1 VSENKVK
8 VIIAG
13 ENQFAGVFNE
23 LNGNFATLKHAAES
37 FLVGFGVERAV
48 EALSELTMHVVDTE
62 VEFGKMAQ
70 KTGTTVDALSGLA
83 FAAKLNEVP
92 VESMAKGLEKLS
104 KAMLGLE
111 DSPQAK
117 GAGLAL
123 QKLGIS
129 VKDAAGNL
137 KSSDTVF
144 TEIAA
149 RFSRM
154 KDGAEKTGLAM
165 QIFGKAGAELIPVL
179 NRGEEGLAA
188 LKEEAEKL
196 GIVLTDE
203 SIANAEQFKETLIK
217 LEATTDA
224 AKRQF
229 VAGLLPALTSTA
241 EALLTLKV
249 NAAGADESI
258 AHMMGRWSAS
268 TLTFVRDSFLGIGY
282 ALNELKLQSDI
293 HGGIP
298 FWRKDEIAQARI
310 DLMGL
315 QDDYKKLMHVVEEK
329 PKESIVSNLFGADWE
344 KFDQAMKKINAANPF
359 TPLTKA
365 AKDLGDQI
373 DPILDKFY
381 KLTEQISFFGDVT
394 AAALKKVEA
403 HHAEM
408 ATLDQDIDML
418 QKRFKALKEFLDSH
432 PGEYFP
438 EVAKQAEDVKKKIED
453 LQKEKDKLEAEVK
466 KTGESGVPQMPGGMT
481 PQDVPIN
488 VPNGPLEKQAEK
500 MKKIHDLWQQLGAD
514 IGDQVKQA
522 ALYGRSWGD
531 VLKAL
536 IVDIGMAII
545 KFELLKHAED
555 DASDSSGSG
564 GGGGFGGG
572 IFGAILG
579 GLFGK
584 HASGGGVMA
593 GMPYLVGEN
602 GPELF
607 TSPASGSIVPNYML
621 GGGASA
627 AGMGKLDVVLHV
639 TSDVDL
645 KIQKAMVRAANLGT
659 AQAVNVIQE
668 RKLRTT

>member
-1 VSENKVK
+1 
-8 VIIAG
+8 
-13 ENQFAGVFNE
+13 
-23 LNGNFATLKHAAES
+23 
-37 FLVGFGVERAV
+37 
-48 EALSELTMHVVDTE
+48 
-62 VEFGKMAQ
+62 
-70 KTGTTVDALSGLA
+70 
-83 FAAKLNEVP
+83 
-92 VESMAKGLEKLS
+92 
-104 KAMLGLE
+104 
-111 DSPQAK
+111 
-117 GAGLAL
+117 
-123 QKLGIS
+123 
-129 VKDAAGNL
+129 
-137 KSSDTVF
+137 
-144 TEIAA
+144 
-149 RFSRM
+149 M

-179 NRGEEGLAA
+179 NRGEQGLAA

-196 GIVLTDE
+196 GIVLTED
-203 SIANAEQFKETLIK
+203 SIANAEEFKETLIK

-268 TLTFVRDSFLGIGY
+268 TLNFVRDSFIGIGY

-293 HGGIP
+293 HGGILP
-298 FWRKDEIAQARI
+298 WKTDEIAQARI

-344 KFDQAMKKINAANPF
+344 NFDQAMKKINAANPF

-418 QKRFKALKEFLDSH
+418 QKRFKALQEFLNSH
-432 PGEYFP
+432 PGEFFP
-438 EVAKQAEDVKKKIED
+438 DVAKQAEDVKKKIED
-453 LQKEKDKLEAEVK
+453 LEKEKEKLETPPK
-466 KTGESGVPQMPGGMT
+466 VPQMPGGMT
-481 PQDVPIN
+481 PQDIPIN
-488 VPNGPLEKQAEK
+488 VPNGPLEKQAEN
-500 MKKIHDLWQQLGAD
+500 MKKIHDLWQQLGSD
-514 IGDQVKQA
+514 VGDQVKQA
-522 ALYGRSWGD
+522 ALFGRSWGD
-531 VLKAL
+531 VIKTL
-536 IVDIGMAII
+536 IIDIGMAII
-545 KFELLKHAED
+545 KFEILKYTSA
-555 DASDSSGSG
+555 AAGPSS
-564 GGGGFGGG
+564 GGGGFGGFLG
-572 IFGAILG
+572 SLLG
-579 GLFGK
+579 GLLGGK

-593 GMPYLVGEN
+593 GVPYMVGEN

-607 TSPASGSIVPNYML
+607 SSPASGSIVPNYML

-645 KIQKAMVRAANLGT
+645 KIQKAMVRAANAG
-659 AQAVNVIQE
+659 AMQAVNVIQE
-668 RKLRTT
+668 RRLRTT